1 MIIAIIVLSIS
12 LAVSIYVNINLTK
25 KFEKLD
31 EMAQDSIDTL
41 LENEK
46 FLTELRNRI
55 RSQQSYLRQLD
66 RIGSFEADDETGYF
80 FKEMKDIMNE
90 IAVYFGENPIE
101 DEKKSILENKKQ
113 SNVSFQKDYWL
124 WNKNEV
130 LKNQMFILQKKQ
142 KMQ

>member
-1 MIIAIIVLSIS
+1 MMLTIIVLTICLGISIF
-12 LAVSIYVNINLTK
+12 VNINLTK

-31 EMAQDSIDTL
+31 DMAQDSVDAL

-80 FKEMKDIMNE
+80 FKEMKDIMND
-90 IAVYFGENPIE
+90 IAVYFGEEPID
-101 DEKKSILENKKQ
+101 DEKRSILENQKPAD
-113 SNVSFQKDYWL
+113 VSFQKDYYS
-124 WNKNEV
+124 
-130 LKNQMFILQKKQ
+130 
-142 KMQ
+142 

>member
-1 MIIAIIVLSIS
+1 MMLTIIVLTICLGISIF
-12 LAVSIYVNINLTK
+12 VNVNLTR
-25 KFEKLD
+25 KFEQLD
-31 EMAQDSIDTL
+31 EMAQESVDTL

-80 FKEMKDIMNE
+80 FKEMKDIMND

-101 DEKKSILENKKQ
+101 DEKRSILEKQ
-113 SNVSFQKDYWL
+113 KQPDVSFQKDYY
-124 WNKNEV
+124 V
-130 LKNQMFILQKKQ
+130 
-142 KMQ
+142 

>member
-1 MIIAIIVLSIS
+1 MVITIIVLSIS
-12 LAVSIYVNINLTK
+12 LAVSIYVNVNLTK

-31 EMAQDSIDTL
+31 EMAQESVDTL

-80 FKEMKDIMNE
+80 FKEMKDIMND
-90 IAVYFGENPIE
+90 IAVYFGENAIE
-101 DEKKSILENKKQ
+101 DEKRSILENKKP
-113 SNVSFQKDYWL
+113 SDVSFQKDY
-124 WNKNEV
+124 
-130 LKNQMFILQKKQ
+130 FA
-142 KMQ
+142 

>member
-1 MIIAIIVLSIS
+1 MVITIIVLSIS
-12 LAVSIYVNINLTK
+12 LAVSIYVNVNLTK

-31 EMAQDSIDTL
+31 EMAQESVDTL

-80 FKEMKDIMNE
+80 FKEMKDIMND
-90 IAVYFGENPIE
+90 IAVYFGENPID
-101 DEKKSILENKKQ
+101 DEKKSILERQNQ
-113 SNVSFQKDYWL
+113 ADVSFDKEGWL
-124 WNKNEV
+124 
-130 LKNQMFILQKKQ
+130 
-142 KMQ
+142 

>member
-1 MIIAIIVLSIS
+1 MVITIILLSIC
-12 LAVSIYVNINLTK
+12 LAISVYVNVNLTR

-55 RSQQSYLRQLD
+55 RSQRSYLKQLD

-80 FKEMKDIMNE
+80 FKEMKDIVND
-90 IAVYFGENPIE
+90 IAVYFGENPID
-101 DEKKSILENKKQ
+101 DEKRSILENKKPAD
-113 SNVSFQKDYWL
+113 VSFQKDY
-124 WNKNEV
+124 
-130 LKNQMFILQKKQ
+130 FA
-142 KMQ
+142 